1 MEVFE
6 ALPDLRRDVPFA
18 LILPGFLGSS
28 EDFEELAED
37 MRRAGYPA
45 AVAPI
50 AWWHWVPCIGGRSMR
65 PILERID
72 HAVNQVFTSNFST
85 SVVPP
90 TYTLFDLLSDFMSNP
105 GGILKVGGT
114 DDPADFPLVQPA
126 GDFGEKSEAAGQR
139 IALVAH
145 SASGWIGR
153 LYLSSLPYQ
162 GKRFEGAGR
171 IHSMVCLGSPHF
183 VANNL
188 VFKNLQY
195 LEDGNGKELPPNVRC
210 LCVGSKGNV
219 ASQASASLWQRLANS
234 VVGVRNSTG
243 CC

>member
-1 MEVFE
+1 
-6 ALPDLRRDVPFA
+6 
-18 LILPGFLGSS
+18 
-28 EDFEELAED
+28 

-85 SVVPP
+85 SVMPP
-90 TYTLFDLLSDFMSNP
+90 TYTLFDLLSDFISNP

-195 LEDGNGKELPPNVRC
+195 LEDRNGKELPPNVRC

-243 CC
+243 CCWLCWNQSYIKLPSKESDISGPSHTGQKT